1 MDWKVDSLTK
11 LFNPDSIAVIGASD
25 KPDKLGGLTLRALSS
40 YKGKVFPVNPRISSI
55 GGNKCYSKV
64 TDIEQEVDLAVIA
77 LQSPLIL
84 QTMIECT
91 EASVGSAIIFS
102 AGFKELGPLGEKHQE
117 QLKLLAN
124 QAMIAVIGPNCL
136 GAGNAN
142 FDLNATFF
150 PHPVHLGKGSVSLV
164 SQSGGVAGMMLY
176 AAADANLGVAKF
188 ASVGNRVNI
197 DFHDLLRFFRQDSE
211 TDVICMFIEGT
222 EYARE
227 MYNTMNNVAEEKPVI
242 VYKVGKTP
250 VSRSAALSHTGSLAG
265 HPALYSA
272 SIRQA
277 RGIEVSTVQ
286 EMIDTAKI
294 LKFYPDPPQ
303 GKRVAI
309 VTHTLGP
316 ALIAAQILEEQGV
329 SLPPPPDEISK
340 QIQGFLGMPVD
351 IRISNPIDL
360 LAQGWARPEIFAKA
374 FELVSN
380 LDLYDA
386 VLTVFSPNY
395 QQDIGGGMPVEDML
409 RLKDEIKKPIIAVL
423 NSPECTPPPGRS
435 ELENGGV
442 PVFAF
447 PERAAIALARVMD
460 RAR

>member
-1 MDWKVDSLTK
+1 M
-11 LFNPDSIAVIGASD
+11 IGASD

-40 YKGKVFPVNPRISSI
+40 YKGNVYPVNPRISSI
-55 GGNKCYSKV
+55 GDSKCYSKV
-64 TDIEQEVDLAVIA
+64 TDIEQEVDLAIIA
-77 LQSPLIL
+77 LQAPLIL
-84 QTMIECT
+84 QTMIDCA
-91 EASVGSAIIFS
+91 EANVGSAIIFS

-117 QLKLLAN
+117 QLKLIAD

-136 GAGNAN
+136 GAGNPN

-150 PHPVHLGKGSVSLV
+150 PHPVHLRKGGVSFV

-197 DFHDLLRFFRQDSE
+197 DFHDLLRFFRQDLE
-211 TDVICMFIEGT
+211 TNVICMFVEGT

-227 MYNTMNNVAEEKPVI
+227 MHNTMDMVSKEKPVV

-250 VSRSAALSHTGSLAG
+250 VSRSAALSHTGSMAG

-272 SIRQA
+272 SIKQA
-277 RGIEVSTVQ
+277 GGIEVSTVQ

-294 LKFYPDPPQ
+294 LTFYPDPPR

-316 ALIAAQILEEQGV
+316 ALIVAQILEKQGIK
-329 SLPPPPDEISK
+329 LPPPPSDIAE
-340 QIQGFLGMPVD
+340 QIQSYLGMSVE
-351 IRISNPIDL
+351 IRVSNPVDL

-374 FELVSN
+374 FELVFE
-380 LDLYDA
+380 LDIYDA

-395 QQDIGGGMPVEDML
+395 QEDIGGGMPVKDML
-409 RLKDEIKKPIIAVL
+409 RLREKVAKPIVAVL

-435 ELENGGV
+435 ELEKGGI

-447 PERAAIALARVMD
+447 PERAALALARIMD